1 MVGEGRFDQVAL
13 VVNAAS
19 RTGAAAFESARGL
32 LRDLRVPLGECYQVT
47 DSVRLPEVIAEVADT
62 HDLVV
67 VGGGDGT
74 LSTAVDH
81 LAHRGVTLG
90 VLPLGTANDFAR
102 TLQIPSDL
110 AAACAT
116 IAHGKVV
123 DIDLGRVG
131 DNYFVNVAS
140 VGLSVG
146 VTRALTPMLKRRLG
160 PLAYP
165 VAALRAYRAHEP
177 FTAWL
182 EFPDGDHT
190 SQALDD
196 LLQVA
201 IGNGRHYGGGNLM
214 SPTAGID
221 DDTLDV
227 YAIRKGRL
235 RDHVSI
241 ARLLRDGTFVEH
253 DNVLHLTTRTLR
265 LRTDPEQPVNVDG
278 EVVTATPQLFGVE
291 RNAIMVVVPQDSSA
305 ARLDDVRRHAE
316 GPEPGPG
323 SR

>member
-1 MVGEGRFDQVAL
+1 MAGTSRFERVAL

-19 RTGAAAFESARGL
+19 RTGAAAFEAARES
-32 LRDLRVPLGECYQVT
+32 LRERQVPLGACYQVT
-47 DSVRLPEVIAEVADT
+47 DAARLPEIINEVADH

-81 LAHRGVTLG
+81 LARKEVALG

-102 TLQIPSDL
+102 TLQIPADL

-116 IAHGKVV
+116 IADGKIV
-123 DIDLGRVG
+123 DIDLGRIG

-146 VTRALTPMLKRRLG
+146 VTRALTPRLKRRLG
-160 PLAYP
+160 PLSYP
-165 VAALRAYRAHEP
+165 VAALRAYRAHQP
-177 FTAWL
+177 FRAHLT
-182 EFPDGDHT
+182 FPDGDHQ
-190 SQALDD
+190 SVRLDD

-221 DDTLDV
+221 DNSLDV

-241 ARLLRDGTFVEH
+241 ARLLRDGSFVEH
-253 DNVLHLTTRTLR
+253 ENVLHLTTRR
-265 LRTDPEQPVNVDG
+265 LHLHTEPAEPVNVDG
-278 EVVTATPQLFGVE
+278 EVVATTPQEFGVE
-291 RNAIMVVVPQDSSA
+291 PNALHVLVPRDSTA
-305 ARLDDVRRHAE
+305 AQLDE
-316 GPEPGPG
+316 GSGPAPA
-323 SR
+323 